1 MRKLTYQYPK
11 SSFISIEKDMGMI
24 VDMMLKNDRLKKL
37 LYYTTKDCLSKPNLT
52 DEQTAKLF
60 SERYIRMTNKIY
72 VDDTAMNYI
81 VISFDNFTPN
91 MDNPY
96 YRDNI
101 IYFDVICHY
110 DQWELGDFQLRPYK
124 IAAEIDTL
132 FNDKHLSGI
141 GTLNFVGAGRMIYG
155 DEFAGLSMM
164 YSAVHAD
171 DDQKHSPNQT
181 DQEDIDDNF
190 DKIFND
196 LGVDEDWILNQL

>member
-37 LYYTTKDCLSKPNLT
+37 LYYTTEDCLSRPALT
-52 DEQTAKLF
+52 DAESAELF
-60 SERYIRMTNKIY
+60 SKKYIRMTNKMY
-72 VDDTAMNYI
+72 VDDKVLNYI

-91 MDNPY
+91 GENPY
-96 YRDNI
+96 YRDNL
-101 IYFDVICHY
+101 IYFDIICHY

-124 IAAEIDTL
+124 IAAEIDAL

-155 DEFAGLSMM
+155 DEFAGLSLI

-171 DDQKHSPNQT
+171 DDQKHSPNQV
-181 DQEDIDDNF
+181 DQEDIDANF
-190 DKIFND
+190 DDIFND
-196 LGVDEDWILNQL
+196 VGVDEDWILNQL

>member
-72 VDDTAMNYI
+72 VDDIAMNYI

-171 DDQKHSPNQT
+171 DDQKHSPNQA

-196 LGVDEDWILNQL
+196 LGVDEDWISNQL